1 MIPVHAQL
9 MPLQMTARINV
20 VSVMDHLQQQ
30 PVQMAVV
37 MQHLEMVWIVLVYAV
52 HPLLLMVGQPM
63 EPLPVLTVQFTS
75 NIMETQMEMNLGGF
89 LKVGI
94 VQIPQLYQP
103 VPMGMPGSPPKQI
116 SMTTVNVPLI
126 AILIMPAVI
135 PSPAMMIAV
144 FVPMML
150 PVLHLPPETTTDYVQ
165 ITALRM
171 LAMMLQ
177 M

>member
-20 VSVMDHLQQQ
+20 VSVMDHLLPQ

-52 HPLLLMVGQPM
+52 HPLPPAGGQPM
-63 EPLPVLTVQFTS
+63 EPLPVLTVQFTR
-75 NIMETQMEMNLGGF
+75 NIMKTQMEMDLGGF

-103 VPMGMPGSPPKQI
+103 VPMGMPGSTSKQI
-116 SMTTVNVPLI
+116 SMTTVIVPLMTI
-126 AILIMPAVI
+126 FIMPTVI

-144 FVPMML
+144 FVPIMI
-150 PVLHLPPETTTDYVQ
+150 PVLHLPPETTTDYV
-165 ITALRM
+165 
-171 LAMMLQ
+171 
-177 M
+177 